1 MSKKWLWLTK
11 VWAEYKVLIIT
22 GIIVVAVSVWGCY
35 YLCANQAQVPV
46 LCVTAVVVAWYANEA
61 CRLATSTER
70 MASAAWRPNVVLFV
84 EQDKTP
90 NMDII
95 TNDGPGPARELGI
108 VANHPDGPESV
119 SRYVSPNRPVP
130 ISHEVEKLLEW
141 AKAGENDRCVS
152 LCWCDIHGQW
162 LHLQWR
168 YTDGRWVCQGSAPD
182 ADCDVWRDYI
192 EALKAAN

>member
-1 MSKKWLWLTK
+1 MSSKWVWL
-11 VWAEYKVLIIT
+11 
-22 GIIVVAVSVWGCY
+22 GFIVVAAVLVFSVWWDRAYNGGE
-35 YLCANQAQVPV
+35 QVGSI
-46 LCVTAVVVAWYANEA
+46 LILGATALVVVWYADEA
-61 CRLATSTER
+61 RRTADETRRL
-70 MASAAWRPNVVLFV
+70 ASAAWRPNVVLFV

-108 VANHPDGPESV
+108 VANHPDGPQLV

-130 ISHEVEKLLEW
+130 ISHEVEESLEW

-152 LCWCDIHGQW
+152 LCWLDVWGQW

-182 ADCDVWRDYI
+182 ADCDMWRKHI
-192 EALKAAN
+192 EELKAAN